1 MPSKSEASVALRE
14 HFMVC
19 HIYVIMWG
27 SNHTGRHLSR
37 SEMGYT
43 KTMLFRGMDFA
54 QLLSRIIALL
64 IAITI
69 HEFAHAWMANRLGDR
84 TATAQG
90 RLSLNPLKH
99 LDPIGT
105 LMLFTAGF
113 GWGRPVPV
121 NPHNLKNGARAG
133 MAWTS
138 LAGPVSNL
146 ITAAIFSLPFRFN
159 LVPMLGGGGSVLPG
173 VADIL
178 FTIIL
183 YNIGLAAFN
192 LIPVPPLD
200 GFKVALGILP
210 RGLAVRLLPLEQ
222 YGGILL
228 LGLLALGWV
237 LPIDPLGMI
246 MNPFFNL
253 FLGLFLGI

>member
-1 MPSKSEASVALRE
+1 
-14 HFMVC
+14 
-19 HIYVIMWG
+19 
-27 SNHTGRHLSR
+27 
-37 SEMGYT
+37 
-43 KTMLFRGMDFA
+43 MLFRGMTFA

-84 TATAQG
+84 TATQQG
-90 RLSLNPLKH
+90 RLSLNPLRH

-121 NPHNLKNGARAG
+121 NPYNLKNGPRAG

-138 LAGPVSNL
+138 VAGPVSNL
-146 ITAAIFSLPFRFN
+146 LTAVVFALPFRLN
-159 LVPMLGGGGSVLPG
+159 LVPLTGGGAGLFPSVAE
-173 VADIL
+173 VL

-183 YNIGLAAFN
+183 FNIGLAAFN
-192 LIPVPPLD
+192 LIPIPPLD
-200 GFKVALGILP
+200 GFKVALGIIP
-210 RGLAVRLLPLEQ
+210 RNLAVKLLPLEQ

-246 MNPFFNL
+246 MTPFFDL
-253 FLGLFLGI
+253 FLGLFLGF